1 MATVLITGASSG
13 IGRAAALAFAR
24 RGDHVLLVA
33 RRAEVLDEVVDAIGA
48 AGGRATAWP
57 CDLADADAVADLAR
71 GVTAEHGVP
80 DVLVNNAGAGRWR
93 AVEETEAGEALR
105 MMAVPYLAAFEL
117 TRALVPGMIAR
128 GSGWI
133 LTVNSPA
140 AWMVFPGASGYAAG
154 RAALRWFA
162 EGLALELQGTGV
174 GTTHLVAGEVSS
186 AYFEANPGSH
196 ERLPW
201 LSRWYPVLT
210 PEQVADALV
219 DAVVR
224 RRRHVVVPWAMWAT
238 WVAFELAPWLVR
250 PLVWGTAWRPPRTR

>member
-1 MATVLITGASSG
+1 MAVVLITGASSG
-13 IGRAAALAFAR
+13 IGRAAAVAFAR

-33 RRAEVLDEVVDAIGA
+33 RRAEVLEEVVGALRA
-48 AGGRATAWP
+48 AGGEATAHP
-57 CDLADADAVADLAR
+57 CDLSDGEAVASLAAR
-71 GVTAEHGVP
+71 ITAEHGTP

-93 AVEETEAGEALR
+93 AVEETAPGEARR

-140 AWMVFPGASGYAAG
+140 AWMVFPGATGYAAA

-162 EGLALELQGTGV
+162 EGLALELRGTGV
-174 GTTHLVAGEVSS
+174 GCTHLVAGEVSS

-201 LSRWYPVLT
+201 INRWYPVIS
-210 PEQVADALV
+210 PERVADAIV
-219 DAVVR
+219 DAVAR
-224 RRRHVVVPWAMWAT
+224 RRRRVVVPGVLWAT
-238 WVAFELAPWLVR
+238 WLLFELAPWLVR
-250 PLVWGTAWRPPRTR
+250 PLVWSTAWRPTRRS